1 MRVLAH
7 ISDLH
12 FGRHDPVAAEALLG
26 ALARFAPD
34 IVIVSGDLTQRA
46 RRSEFAAARGF
57 LERVASPL
65 LVIPGNHDVA
75 PFWYPL
81 RRFLQ
86 PLARFE
92 RYVSPER
99 APLFLDDEVAIL
111 GLNTARR
118 STAKSGR
125 ISLAQIA
132 EMRRA
137 FAALPEGR
145 FRVLVTH
152 HPLATP
158 PGTPGGRTG
167 AAGRSEAALA
177 MLRSLGVRLLL
188 SGHHHRA
195 RAGAAED
202 RDEIAEVPPEAR
214 SVLLAHAGTAIST
227 RTRDEANSFN
237 LLKVERE
244 TVEIALMTREI
255 GAADFAEHRCERFEL
270 GRTGWTLVDDRRA
283 GGRPGG

>member
-1 MRVLAH
+1 MT
-7 ISDLH
+7 
-12 FGRHDPVAAEALLG
+12 
-26 ALARFAPD
+26 PD
-34 IVIVSGDLTQRA
+34 IVLVSGDLTQRA
-46 RRSEFAAARGF
+46 RRSEFAEARSF
-57 LERVASPL
+57 LARIAPPL

-81 RRFLQ
+81 RRFLR
-86 PLARFE
+86 PLSRFE
-92 RYVSPER
+92 HYVSPER
-99 APLFLDDEVAIL
+99 APLFVDDEVAVL
-111 GLNTARR
+111 GVNTARR
-118 STAKSGR
+118 STAKGGR

-132 EMRRA
+132 DIRRA
-137 FAALPEGR
+137 FAALPEGP
-145 FRVLVTH
+145 FRILVTH

-158 PGTPGGRTG
+158 PGTPGGRAG

-202 RDEIAEVPPEAR
+202 RDEIAEVPAEAK

-237 LLKVERE
+237 LLRIEKGA
-244 TVEIALMTREI
+244 VEIALMTR
-255 GAADFAEHRCERFEL
+255 GPGVPQFAEHRCERFEL
-270 GRTGWTLVDDRRA
+270 RANGWTLVADSHGRSDARA
-283 GGRPGG
+283 

>member
-1 MRVLAH
+1 VRTLAH

-12 FGRHDPVAAEALLG
+12 FGRHDAAAAEALLA
-26 ALARFAPD
+26 ALAAAAPD
-34 IVIVSGDLTQRA
+34 VVLVSGDLTQRA
-46 RRSEFAAARGF
+46 RRVEFAAAHAF
-57 LERVASPL
+57 LGRITAPV

-81 RRFLQ
+81 RRFLR
-86 PLARFE
+86 PFSRFE

-99 APLFLDDEVAIL
+99 TPLFIDEEVAIL

-118 STAKSGR
+118 ATAKNGR
-125 ISLAQIA
+125 VSFAQMA
-132 EMRRA
+132 EMRRV
-137 FAALPEGR
+137 FSALPER
-145 FRVLVTH
+145 LFRILVTH

-158 PGTPGGRTG
+158 PGTLGARIG

-177 MLRSLGVRLLL
+177 MLRSLGVRVLL

-195 RAGAAED
+195 RAGAAE
-202 RDEIAEVPPEAR
+202 EEEVAEVPAEAR

-237 LLKVERE
+237 LLRVEKQ
-244 TVEIALMTREI
+244 TVGIALMMRTPDETR
-255 GAADFAEHRCERFEL
+255 FTEHRCERFEL
-270 GRTGWTLVDDRRA
+270 RPNGWTLVDDRHR
-283 GGRPGG
+283 GD